1 MRKKKKNKK
10 ERKSEKNEKYLTKPV
25 SCRKLNPGG

>member
-10 ERKSEKNEKYLTKPV
+10 ERKKKILESNRDLINSEKGEM
-25 SCRKLNPGG
+25 S